1 MSSQNRFFK
10 NPRGLFIRRR
20 GESLGIFAVLMDAGG
35 IRIWRR
41 KAQGRQ
47 GPPQGLIDPI
57 FYINIL

>member
-10 NPRGLFIRRR
+10 NPRGSFIRRR
-20 GESLGIFAVLMDAGG
+20 GESLGIFAVLDAGG
-35 IRIWRR
+35 IRIRRR
-41 KAQGRQ
+41 KAEGRQ